1 MTKLLKRAF
10 AEASKLSDVEQ
21 NAIAK
26 WLLEELT
33 AEKRWDEAFANSE
46 DALDQLADKAL
57 EEHKK
62 GKTVPLDADR
72 L

>member
-33 AEKRWDEAFANSE
+33 AEKKWEEAFPISE
-46 DALDQLADKAL
+46 DVLDQLAEKAL
-57 EEHKK
+57 EEHRK
-62 GKTVPLDADR
+62 GKTIPLDSDR

>member
-1 MTKLLKRAF
+1 MTKLLKTAF
-10 AEASKLSDVEQ
+10 AAASKLSDVEQ

-33 AEKRWDEAFANSE
+33 AEKKWEEAFANSE
-46 DALDQLADKAL
+46 DVSDQFADEAQ

-62 GKTVPLDADR
+62 GKTEPLGADR